1 MSLGVTTCELRGHNC
16 FLKANQ
22 VNINLICPPIIVS
35 HSFCKLLCVYLL
47 LTLIVNLP
55 SLFYRQPSSI
65 FSLFN
70 PSGTHTRFSFPLRQT
85 EKPIC
90 KCRRYTFM
98 TAAKIRLQMHF
109 CFLLSL
115 WRKKRRQPCG
125 TAAVTDKCVIL
136 HSIHIVFL
144 STAAPRIWMSGAIK
158 GSQIHLDVMHLQ
170 SAGIQYHLTLQ
181 YPSCSFA
188 SHSIAITSFDK
199 ESVWL
204 KCNLILQHNELKI
217 VLMYG
222 ICLMV
227 N

>member
-1 MSLGVTTCELRGHNC
+1 MSLGVTTYELRGHNC
-16 FLKANQ
+16 FLKAFQ

-35 HSFCKLLCVYLL
+35 HSFCKLLCIYLL

-65 FSLFN
+65 LHFSTLQEPTRDFLFHCARLKSLLAN
-70 PSGTHTRFSFPLRQT
+70 ADDKHLWQQQRSG
-85 EKPIC
+85 
-90 KCRRYTFM
+90 CRCTFV
-98 TAAKIRLQMHF
+98 F
-109 CFLLSL
+109 CFFL

-136 HSIHIVFL
+136 HSLHIVFL
-144 STAAPRIWMSGAIK
+144 STAAPQIWMSGAIK

-188 SHSIAITSFDK
+188 LHSIALISFKK
-199 ESVWL
+199 ECVWL
-204 KCNLILQHNELKI
+204 KYNLILQHNKLKI
-217 VLMYG
+217 VLMFE